1 MKRAIQEKIEESKNP
16 AVKKRDPALNEL
28 LTKLYKNASLVMISA
43 VPEYDL
49 VLYYNSRTHEF
60 VTVDTGKKTEER
72 VHLSEAILDTD
83 YDHHIRFV
91 RIQILDRRQKN
102 TEDLYSKVKLKTTVM
117 LKNIGD

>member
-16 AVKKRDPALNEL
+16 AVKKRDPALNAL

-49 VLYYNSRTHEF
+49 VLYYNARTHEF